1 MIQSLGKSKY
11 WRCHYLSALV
21 ANNNKK
27 KNVKFYS
34 QLNKYSTLMSETDVK
49 GPCGERSSALI
60 RKGPVCAALDET
72 ELNHCQLLLSRFKL
86 LLN

>member
-1 MIQSLGKSKY
+1 
-11 WRCHYLSALV
+11 
-21 ANNNKK
+21 
-27 KNVKFYS
+27 
-34 QLNKYSTLMSETDVK
+34 MSETDVK

-60 RKGPVCAALDET
+60 RKGPVCAALDEI